1 MRKFS
6 SQFFVCVGEN
16 FTARGKSGMEFYA
29 ANENEEYQS
38 HAHTHNVVLNEMS

>member
-1 MRKFS
+1 
-6 SQFFVCVGEN
+6 
-16 FTARGKSGMEFYA
+16 MEFYA